1 MCMCVHVHPSILEYL
16 NSCEHS
22 HLQHTHVNVNTDIDT
37 HEHRHRHTHT
47 HVSIDIHEMHTEKE
61 TTK

>member
-37 HEHRHRHTHT
+37 HTHTHT